1 MFTNIFP
8 MLETQNLFIGVFDIK
23 TKQNKKKNLTITAL
37 RALFQYFLTIQIY
50 FVGIFIRIVLLN
62 TFLSTQTEF
71 KSLQHFQLQ

>member
-1 MFTNIFP
+1 

-23 TKQNKKKNLTITAL
+23 TKQNKKKTLTITAL